1 MTIASRKAADCVGGG
16 PLRWIVGATF
26 ALGVLAA
33 GPAASEKPQLQEL
46 LKAVVKINA
55 EIPPEARTAEFLGT
69 KREGSGVVIDA
80 DGLVLTIGYL
90 IMESIGASIQLGDG
104 KAVQAHFVA
113 YDHDTGFGLL
123 RAASPLGVKPIELGS
138 SKRLAERDQV
148 LAASHGGETNIVG
161 AYVVS
166 RRDFAGYW
174 EYLLPDAIFTSPPHL
189 NFGGAALLDRN
200 GQLVGIGSLIVP
212 DAAEPGGNLPGN
224 MFVPIDALKP
234 IMGDLLSRGR
244 RAAAPRPWLGINTQ
258 EFRSLLFVTRV
269 STDGPAHAA
278 GIREGD
284 VVLGVGGQPVQ
295 ELAEF
300 YRRLWS
306 LGDAGVPVKLTLL
319 RRSVPTDVTVK
330 SIDRYAWLR
339 FRMSY

>member
-1 MTIASRKAADCVGGG
+1 MISKTATRRSARSSRTLWLALIASAA
-16 PLRWIVGATF
+16 F
-26 ALGVLAA
+26 ALSANAA
-33 GPAASEKPQLQEL
+33 EKPQLQEL
-46 LKAVVKINA
+46 LKAVVKVSA
-55 EIPPEARTAEFLGT
+55 EIPPEARTAEYLGT

-148 LAASHGGETNIVG
+148 LAASHGGQGNVVG

-212 DAAEPGGNLPGN
+212 DAAEPGENLPGN

-234 IMGDLLSRGR
+234 IMGDLLTRGR
-244 RAAAPRPWLGINTQ
+244 STKTPRPWLGINSQ
-258 EFRSLLFVTRV
+258 EFRGLLFVTRV

-284 VVLGVGGQPVQ
+284 VVLGVAGQPVQ

-300 YRRLWS
+300 YRRVWA
-306 LGDAGVPVKLTLL
+306 LGDAGVPVPLTLL
-319 RRSVPTDVTVK
+319 RRSVPTEVTVK